1 MSGVNG
7 LVIIQPSSDYT
18 YMIFTVKKILVVKR
32 SKYQEI
38 AITDLEDFGRALM
51 LDNYVQSAEVDEYIY
66 HEVLVHPAM
75 VTHPKPQKVLII
87 GGGEGATLREVLKH
101 NTVEKAVMVDIDEE
115 VIEVAKKYL
124 EKWHQ
129 GAFDDPRTKLIITD
143 GKKYVEEANEKY
155 DVIILDLVDPF
166 AGDLAKQLYSKE
178 FYEKVYNILSDDG
191 IMVTQSG
198 TSFFYEEIYDSVLG
212 AIRSVFPIVF
222 EYNVWVPVIGYTN
235 NFIIGSKK
243 YDPDKLVIEEVDQIL
258 RDRGVN
264 TVFYSGKT
272 HQALKYTP
280 IYRMSKTVSR

>member
-75 VTHPKPQKVLII
+75 VTHPKPRKVLIV

-101 NTVEKAVMVDIDEE
+101 NTVEEAVMVDIDEE
-115 VIEVAKKYL
+115 VIELAKEYL

-143 GKKYVEEANEKY
+143 GKKYVEETNEKF
-155 DVIILDLVDPF
+155 DVVILDLVDPF
-166 AGDLAKQLYSKE
+166 AGELARQLYSKE
-178 FYEKVYNILSDDG
+178 FYDKVYNILSDDG
-191 IMVTQSG
+191 VMVTQSG
-198 TSFFYEEIYDSVLG
+198 TSFFYEKLYDEVLD
-212 AIRSVFPIVF
+212 AIKSVFPIVF

-235 NFIIGSKK
+235 NFIIGSKR
-243 YDPDKLVIEEVDQIL
+243 YDPNKLVIDEVDQIL
-258 RDRGVN
+258 RDRGVK
-264 TVFYSGKT
+264 TTFYSGKT

>member
-75 VTHPKPQKVLII
+75 VTHPKPRKVLIV

-101 NTVEKAVMVDIDEE
+101 NTVEEAVMVDIDKE
-115 VIEVAKKYL
+115 VIELAREYL

-143 GKKYVEEANEKY
+143 GKKYVEETNEKF
-155 DVIILDLVDPF
+155 DVVILDLVDPF
-166 AGDLAKQLYSKE
+166 AGELARQLYNRE
-178 FYEKVYNILSDDG
+178 FYEKVHNILSDDG
-191 IMVTQSG
+191 VMVTQSG
-198 TSFFYEEIYDSVLG
+198 TSFFYEKLYDEVLD
-212 AIRSVFPIVF
+212 AIKSVFPIVF

-235 NFIIGSKK
+235 NFIIGSKR
-243 YDPDKLVIEEVDQIL
+243 YDPNKLVIDEVDQIL
-258 RDRGVN
+258 RDRGVK
-264 TVFYSGKT
+264 TTFYSGKT